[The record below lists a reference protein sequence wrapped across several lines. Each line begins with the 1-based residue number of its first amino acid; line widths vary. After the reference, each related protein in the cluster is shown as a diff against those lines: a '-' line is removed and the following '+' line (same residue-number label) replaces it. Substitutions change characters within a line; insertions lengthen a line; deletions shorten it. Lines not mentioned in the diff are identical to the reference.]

1 MKELITFKKQRELGE
16 IITDT
21 FKFLRLE
28 YKPLFKALLRNA
40 AIPFLILIGISA
52 YYTGISTDFDM
63 FSNDMFNAA
72 NIILPLIGLFIAV
85 FFYYGVLYG
94 TVLNFIKLYIKN
106 QGVVDQDELK
116 VLVRQDL
123 GNLTGLT
130 FLIAIMIFFGFM
142 LCFFPGV
149 YVAVPL
155 SLTWA
160 ILVFQ
165 NQSVGD
171 SISDSFKLVK
181 NEWWITF
188 ATMFILG
195 LLMWIANMVFSI
207 PALIYTVGK
216 GFASAE
222 QISQGDMSSMFDWVY
237 VLLNVLSSAVQYIL
251 AGIFAIAIAFIY
263 FNLNE
268 KKNQTGTFETIESI
282 GSGND

>member
-85 FFYYGVLYG
+85 FFYYGILYG
-94 TVLNFIKLYIKN
+94 TILNFIKLYIKN
-106 QGVVDQDELK
+106 QGDVDQDELK
-116 VLVRQDL
+116 SLVRRDL

-171 SISDSFKLVK
+171 SISDSFRLVK
-181 NEWWITF
+181 DEWWITF
-188 ATMFILG
+188 ATMFVLG
-195 LLMWIANMVFSI
+195 LLMWVASFVFSL
-207 PALIYTVGK
+207 PALIYTITK
-216 GFASAE
+216 GLTSAE
-222 QISQGDMSSMFDWVY
+222 QISQGDLSSMFDWVY
-237 VLLNVLSSAVQYIL
+237 ILLNVLSSAVQYIL

-282 GSGND
+282 GSDND

>member
-1 MKELITFKKQRELGE
+1 MKELITFKKQRELGDV
-16 IITDT
+16 ITDT

-85 FFYYGVLYG
+85 FFYYGILYG
-94 TVLNFIKLYIKN
+94 TVLNFIKLYIEN
-106 QGVVDQDELK
+106 QGIVDQDKLK

-130 FLIAIMIFFGFM
+130 FLIAIMVFFGFM

-160 ILVFQ
+160 ILVFK

-188 ATMFILG
+188 ATMFVLG
-195 LLMWIANMVFSI
+195 LLMYVANLVFSL
-207 PALIYTVGK
+207 PAIIYTVAK
-216 GFASAE
+216 GLASAE
-222 QISQGDMSSMFDWVY
+222 QISQGDVSSMFDWVY
-237 VLLNVLSSAVQYIL
+237 VVLNVLSSAIQYIL
-251 AGIFAIAIAFIY
+251 AGVFAIAIAFIY

-282 GSGND
+282 GSDND

>member
-85 FFYYGVLYG
+85 FFYYGILYG
-94 TVLNFIKLYIKN
+94 TILNFIKLYIKN
-106 QGVVDQDELK
+106 QGDVDQDELK
-116 VLVRQDL
+116 SLVRQDL

-171 SISDSFKLVK
+171 SISDSFRLVK
-181 NEWWITF
+181 DEWWITF
-188 ATMFILG
+188 ATMFVLG
-195 LLMWIANMVFSI
+195 LLMWVASFVFSL
-207 PALIYTVGK
+207 PALIYTITK
-216 GFASAE
+216 GLTSAE
-222 QISQGDMSSMFDWVY
+222 QISQGDLSSMFDWVY
-237 VLLNVLSSAVQYIL
+237 ILLNVLSSAVQYIL

-282 GSGND
+282 GSDND